1 MAIPNKTPLTQPATA
16 EKLFNA
22 IWLTDI
28 RILAPSSSQGSIR
41 IKHQPFNS
49 STGEIE
55 GSRENT
61 HVIQTSKLW
70 LASSEVPEVAAAMQA
85 VFDAVPALE
94 AWLDSKN
101 PPDEGDPE

>member
-1 MAIPNKTPLTQPATA
+1 MAIPNKKPLTIPASESQT
-16 EKLFNA
+16 FDA

-28 RILAPSSSQGSIR
+28 RILSPGLSQGSIR
-41 IKHQPFNS
+41 IKHQPFDS
-49 STGEIE
+49 LTGGIGHKDHTRIIQTGE
-55 GSRENT
+55 
-61 HVIQTSKLW
+61 LW

-85 VFDAVPALE
+85 VFAAVPALE